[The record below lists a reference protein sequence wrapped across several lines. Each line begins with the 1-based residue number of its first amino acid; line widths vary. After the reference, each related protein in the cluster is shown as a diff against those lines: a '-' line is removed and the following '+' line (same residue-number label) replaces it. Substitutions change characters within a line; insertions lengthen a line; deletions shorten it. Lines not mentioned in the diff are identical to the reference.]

1 MFDIVIKIPQVHF
14 KNSLPLKKTSNNIV
28 TLLASCI
35 CRIFHCL
42 CGFQTRLISVGGNQ
56 FLGGAADSAR
66 YQCFFHLSSE
76 VCSVPVG
83 QAGAG
88 TWWSFAAQSPRAWR
102 FAGSSRE
109 LERGG
114 GQSCSSTW
122 CTLYVMVFIVLKPW
136 ALKIRPAIAFI
147 IIPQATAGIT
157 SCKRFYSMRLQIF
170 TFVIRFIILYYP
182 TCFHI
187 IRGSSV

>member
-109 LERGG
+109 LEKRRRPKLQLHMMYAVCHGIY
-114 GQSCSSTW
+114 SIKALST
-122 CTLYVMVFIVLKPW
+122 KN
-136 ALKIRPAIAFI
+136 
-147 IIPQATAGIT
+147 QACNSI
-157 SCKRFYSMRLQIF
+157 YH
-170 TFVIRFIILYYP
+170 YP
-182 TCFHI
+182 TSHSWNYLLQEVLQHEASNIYICD
-187 IRGSSV
+187 